1 MVQWAFFFYQRT
13 IAMRQNGE
21 VDAKSILQY
30 LINDLNIEI
39 PDVNWDDDI
48 WKMPFDKDSAIF
60 GKIPALTVDQLT
72 DGCPTGAG
80 VFDKL
85 MGSAK
90 QHLLVEYDAGRITAG
105 DYTKAYIALLETTMG
120 NATQF
125 LLQKDQAFWQAQV
138 AQLQAFSALVQ
149 TQTAKAE
156 YARVVLDA
164 QTAGAS
170 YALTTMKLSTEDQA
184 YGTAAFNLGNIL
196 PAQLQ
201 LVKEQTEVQR
211 AQTLDNRM
219 DGQPVTGA
227 TGKQKQLYDQQI
239 TSYKRD
245 AEVKAG
251 RPFIDAW
258 IAMKTID
265 EAISPPD
272 GFTNANIDKVLKT
285 LMRENGF
292 S

>member
-1 MVQWAFFFYQRT
+1 MARHS
-13 IAMRQNGE
+13 GE
-21 VDAKSILQY
+21 IDAKSILEY
-30 LINDLNIEI
+30 LTADLNITLPE
-39 PDVNWDDDI
+39 VNWDDPI
-48 WKMPFDKDSAIF
+48 WKLPIDSNSSLFKEVPAIS
-60 GKIPALTVDQLT
+60 LVELT
-72 DGCPTGAG
+72 DGCPTGNG

-85 MGSAK
+85 MSSAK
-90 QHLLVEYDAGRITAG
+90 EHLLQEYKGGRITAG
-105 DYTKAYIALLETTMG
+105 DYTKVYISMIETVMA

-125 LLQKDQAFWQAQV
+125 LLQKDQAFWTAQM
-138 AQLQAFSALVQ
+138 AQLQAYSAMVG

-156 YARVVLDA
+156 YLKVLLDA

-184 YGTAAFNLGNIL
+184 YGTAAYNLANIL
-196 PAQLQ
+196 PQQLK

-211 AQTLDNRM
+211 AQTLDARE
-219 DGQPVTGA
+219 DGSAVSGA
-227 TGKQKQLYDQQI
+227 VGKQKELYSQQI

-265 EAISPPD
+265 EGITPPD
-272 GFTNANIDKVLKT
+272 GFTNASIDKVLAR
-285 LMRENGF
+285 LMLENGF
-292 S
+292 T